1 MKFKAVFISL
11 VLTVMSAGVLARS
24 DGRMDKERAQKV
36 ERTVPTDTAVTV
48 SLCVMSGNIS
58 VRGWDK
64 NEVRARSNEAVQIEF
79 RRKDGSNETAPAT
92 KLEVV
97 ILDKSNAQKGRREC
111 PALTDVELDL
121 PRGATVHVQ
130 TRDGDISISE
140 IASAYAGTQ
149 NGDISIEGVTRTVEV
164 GSIGGGIEIK
174 DCTGRVSVSS
184 VGGNVEATNLRP
196 AESLDAFEVV
206 SVSGDITLDQVTH
219 RQLNVKT
226 VNGNVNL
233 TGPLTTGG
241 RYGFNTFSGD
251 VTLIIPPESSFR
263 LSAKVSQ
270 GGEVI
275 TDFPLTLV
283 MEAAT
288 PAAHATPAAVAPVAP
303 APVLGGPPPV
313 PPKSPAPQP
322 DPTTAPSAD
331 LENTQIIKITPRSN
345 TVVKIDRVIVQ
356 APYVLRR
363 INAVYG
369 KGDAIISVA
378 SFSGTLHLQ
387 KG

>member
-1 MKFKAVFISL
+1 
-11 VLTVMSAGVLARS
+11 
-24 DGRMDKERAQKV
+24 
-36 ERTVPTDTAVTV
+36 
-48 SLCVMSGNIS
+48 
-58 VRGWDK
+58 
-64 NEVRARSNEAVQIEF
+64 
-79 RRKDGSNETAPAT
+79 
-92 KLEVV
+92 
-97 ILDKSNAQKGRREC
+97 
-111 PALTDVELDL
+111 
-121 PRGATVHVQ
+121 VQ

-149 NGDISIEGVTRTVEV
+149 NGDISIEGVTRAIEV

-174 DCTGRVSVSS
+174 DSSGRVNVSS

-196 AESLDAFEVV
+196 AESSDAFEVV

-219 RQLNVKT
+219 TQLNVKT

-233 TGPLTTGG
+233 SGPLATGG

-251 VTLIIPPESSFR
+251 VTLILPSESSFR

-275 TDFPLTLV
+275 TDFPLTLLT
-283 MEAAT
+283 EAAT
-288 PAAHATPAAVAPVAP
+288 PAPAARVGPVSPAAPALSAP
-303 APVLGGPPPV
+303 APKTP
-313 PPKSPAPQP
+313 PAPQP
-322 DPTTAPSAD
+322 DPGAAASAD
-331 LENTQIIKITPRSN
+331 PENPHVIKVMPRIN
-345 TVVKIDRVIVQ
+345 AVVKIDPVIVQ

-369 KGDAIISVA
+369 KGDATISVA

-387 KG
+387 KL

>member
-1 MKFKAVFISL
+1 MKFKAIFISL
-11 VLTVMSAGVLARS
+11 VLIVTSKGVLARS
-24 DGRMDKERAQKV
+24 EGPMDEERAQKV
-36 ERTVPTDTAVTV
+36 ERTVSTDAAVTV

-58 VRGWDK
+58 VHGWDK

-97 ILDKSNAQKGRREC
+97 ILDKTNAQKGHREC

-174 DCTGRVSVSS
+174 DSSGRVNVSS

-206 SVSGDITLDQVTH
+206 SVSGDITLDRVTH
-219 RQLNVKT
+219 TRLNVQT

-233 TGPLTTGG
+233 TGPLATGG

-251 VTLIIPPESSFR
+251 VTLTLPAESSFR

-275 TDFPLTLV
+275 TDFPLTLIT
-283 MEAAT
+283 EAAT
-288 PAAHATPAAVAPVAP
+288 PAAPATPAAVASVAPVASGAPP
-303 APVLGGPPPV
+303 AQPTR
-313 PPKSPAPQP
+313 PALQSS
-322 DPTTAPSAD
+322 PSAAPAAD
-331 LENTQIIKITPRSN
+331 PEITQVIKITPGTN
-345 TVVKIDRVIVQ
+345 TIVKIDRKIVQ

-369 KGDAIISVA
+369 KGDATISVA

-387 KG
+387 KL

>member
-1 MKFKAVFISL
+1 MKFKAILFSL
-11 VLTVMSAGVLARS
+11 VLIAPSAGVLAHS
-24 DGRMDKERAQKV
+24 DDRVDKERAQKV
-36 ERTVPTDTAVTV
+36 ERTVSTDAAVTV

-79 RRKDGSNETAPAT
+79 RRKDGSSETAPAT

-97 ILDKSNAQKGRREC
+97 ILDKTNAQKRRREC

-149 NGDISIEGVTRTVEV
+149 NGDISIEGVTRTIEV

-174 DCTGRVSVSS
+174 DSSGRVNVSS
-184 VGGNVEATNLRP
+184 VGGNVEAVNLRP
-196 AESLDAFEVV
+196 AESFDAFEVV

-233 TGPLTTGG
+233 TGPLATGG

-251 VTLIIPPESSFR
+251 VTLTLPAESSFR

-270 GGEVI
+270 GGKVI

-283 MEAAT
+283 TEAAT
-288 PAAHATPAAVAPVAP
+288 PAAAPVAP
-303 APVLGGPPPV
+303 VSPVAPVLSGHPPAA
-313 PPKSPAPQP
+313 PKTPAPQLN
-322 DPTTAPSAD
+322 PSATPRAHP
-331 LENTQIIKITPRSN
+331 ENPQVIKITPRIN
-345 TVVKIDRVIVQ
+345 AVVKIDPVIVQ
-356 APYVLRR
+356 APYVLHR

-369 KGDAIISVA
+369 KGDATISVA

-387 KG
+387 KR

>member
-1 MKFKAVFISL
+1 MKFKAILISL
-11 VLTVMSAGVLARS
+11 VLIAPSAGVLARS
-24 DGRMDKERAQKV
+24 DDRMDKERAQKV
-36 ERTVPTDTAVTV
+36 ERTVSTDSAVTV

-97 ILDKSNAQKGRREC
+97 ILDKTNAQKGRREC

-149 NGDISIEGVTRTVEV
+149 NGDISIEGVTRAVEV
-164 GSIGGGIEIK
+164 GSIGGSIEIK
-174 DCTGRVSVSS
+174 DSSGRVSVGS

-196 AESLDAFEVV
+196 AESFDAFEVM
-206 SVSGDITLDQVTH
+206 SVSGDITLDRVMHT
-219 RQLNVKT
+219 QLNVKT
-226 VNGNVNL
+226 VNGNVNM
-233 TGPLTTGG
+233 TGPLATSG

-251 VTLIIPPESSFR
+251 VTLTLPPESSFR

-283 MEAAT
+283 TEAAT
-288 PAAHATPAAVAPVAP
+288 PAAPARAPVAP
-303 APVLGGPPPV
+303 VSSGPPPAQPP

-331 LENTQIIKITPRSN
+331 PENIQIIKITPRIN
-345 TVVKIDRVIVQ
+345 AVVRVNPVIVQ

-363 INAVYG
+363 IIAVYG
-369 KGDAIISVA
+369 KGDATISVA

-387 KG
+387 KR

>member
-1 MKFKAVFISL
+1 MKFKAILISL
-11 VLTVMSAGVLARS
+11 VLIAPSAGVLAHS
-24 DGRMDKERAQKV
+24 DDRVAKERAQKV
-36 ERTVPTDTAVTV
+36 ERTVSTDAAVTV

-79 RRKDGSNETAPAT
+79 RRKDGSSETAPAT

-97 ILDKSNAQKGRREC
+97 ILDKTNAQKRRREC

-149 NGDISIEGVTRTVEV
+149 NGDISIEGVTRTIEV

-174 DCTGRVSVSS
+174 NSSGRVNVSS
-184 VGGNVEATNLRP
+184 VGGNVEAINLRP
-196 AESLDAFEVV
+196 AERFDAFEVV

-233 TGPLTTGG
+233 TGPLATGG

-251 VTLIIPPESSFR
+251 VTLTLPSESSFR

-283 MEAAT
+283 TEAAT
-288 PAAHATPAAVAPVAP
+288 PAAAPVAP
-303 APVLGGPPPV
+303 VSPVAPVLSGPPPAAL
-313 PPKSPAPQP
+313 KTPAPQL
-322 DPTTAPSAD
+322 DPSPTPRAHP
-331 LENTQIIKITPRSN
+331 ENTQVIKITPRFN
-345 TVVKIDRVIVQ
+345 AVVKVHPVMVQ

-369 KGDAIISVA
+369 KGDATISVA

-387 KG
+387 KR

>member
-1 MKFKAVFISL
+1 MKFKAILISL
-11 VLTVMSAGVLARS
+11 VLIAPSAGVLAHS
-24 DGRMDKERAQKV
+24 DDRVDKERAQKV
-36 ERTVPTDTAVTV
+36 ERTVSTDAAMTV

-79 RRKDGSNETAPAT
+79 RRKDGSSETAPAT

-97 ILDKSNAQKGRREC
+97 ILDKTNAQKRRREC

-149 NGDISIEGVTRTVEV
+149 NGDISIEGVTRTIEV

-174 DCTGRVSVSS
+174 NSSGRVNVSS
-184 VGGNVEATNLRP
+184 VGGNVEAINLRP
-196 AESLDAFEVV
+196 AERFDAFEVV

-233 TGPLTTGG
+233 TGPLATGG

-251 VTLIIPPESSFR
+251 VTLTLPSESSFR
-263 LSAKVSQ
+263 LSARVSQ

-283 MEAAT
+283 TEAAT
-288 PAAHATPAAVAPVAP
+288 PAAPVAPVSP
-303 APVLGGPPPV
+303 VAPVLSGPPPAAL
-313 PPKSPAPQP
+313 KTPAPQL
-322 DPTTAPSAD
+322 DPSPTPRAHP
-331 LENTQIIKITPRSN
+331 ENTQVIKITPRIN
-345 TVVKIDRVIVQ
+345 AVVKVHPVIVQ

-369 KGDAIISVA
+369 KGDATISVA

-387 KG
+387 KR

>member
-1 MKFKAVFISL
+1 MKFKAILVSL
-11 VLTVMSAGVLARS
+11 VLIFMSAGVLARS
-24 DGRMDKERAQKV
+24 DDKDREQKV
-36 ERTVPTDTAVTV
+36 ERTVSTDAAVTV
-48 SLCVMSGNIS
+48 SLCVMSGNIT
-58 VRGWDK
+58 VRGWNK
-64 NEVRARSNEAVQIEF
+64 NEVRARSSEAVQIEF
-79 RRKDGSNETAPAT
+79 RRKDSNETAPAT

-97 ILDKSNAQKGRREC
+97 ILDKTNPQKGRREC

-196 AESLDAFEVV
+196 AESFDAFEVA
-206 SVSGDITLDQVTH
+206 SVSGDITLDRVTH

-251 VTLIIPPESSFR
+251 VTLTLPLESSFR

-283 MEAAT
+283 IDAAT
-288 PAAHATPAAVAPVAP
+288 PARPATPASP
-303 APVLGGPPPV
+303 APVTPVSGASPV
-313 PPKSPAPQP
+313 PPKRPAARPYP
-322 DPTTAPSAD
+322 GAAPGAD
-331 LENTQIIKITPRSN
+331 SENVQVIKIMPRIH
-345 TVVKIDRVIVQ
+345 TVVGVDPVIVR

-363 INAVYG
+363 ISAIYG
-369 KGDAIISVA
+369 KGDATISVA

-387 KG
+387 KL